1 MSNSWIL
8 FRVGPFEFCWF
19 FFHNI
24 HLALEI
30 SVLYNSTAHSALFPF
45 SSSRVL
51 SPSGYILSHLSMIAG
66 TSIVGL
72 TYLHFHLY
80 PHMTNP
86 IDRCS
91 FLYLANFMV
100 ALVGLALSNS
110 VASCSVIYILNSK
123 LSSSTIP
130 PRIPR
135 TRKLHSTTVQKCFK
149 VSVVAFHP
157 H

>member
-8 FRVGPFEFCWF
+8 FRVGAFELCWF
-19 FFHNI
+19 LFRNI

-51 SPSGYILSHLSMIAG
+51 SPSGYILSRLSMIAG
-66 TSIVGL
+66 SSVGGL

-80 PHMTNP
+80 PRMTNP
-86 IDRCS
+86 TDRCS
-91 FLYLANFMV
+91 FPYLANFMA
-100 ALVGLALSNS
+100 ALAGLALSNS
-110 VASCSVIYILNSK
+110 VASCSMIYMLNSK
-123 LSSSTIP
+123 LPSSTIP
-130 PRIPR
+130 PQTPR
-135 TRKLHSTTVQKCFK
+135 TRKLHSTTVHKYFK
-149 VSVVAFHP
+149 VSVAAFHP